1 MLLEW
6 RFDNAWNLVWGD
18 ITSDERAVN
27 GPVPVERVQKGDQ
40 KAFNLL
46 VVRYQHKVASLV
58 SRYVPSGDVPDVV
71 QESFIK
77 AYRALDSFRGIV
89 LLYRLYRIAVNT
101 AKNYLVAQGRRPPS
115 SDVDAIDA
123 ENFESGGALKEIS
136 NPENLMLSEELRQI
150 VFRTIESLPE
160 DLRMAITLRELD
172 GLSYEEIAAIMDCPV
187 GTVRSRIFRARE
199 AIDNKVQPLI
209 RR

>member
-1 MLLEW
+1 M
-6 RFDNAWNLVWGD
+6 
-18 ITSDERAVN
+18 
-27 GPVPVERVQKGDQ
+27 
-40 KAFNLL
+40 
-46 VVRYQHKVASLV
+46 VRYQHKVASLV

-77 AYRALDSFRGIV
+77 AYRALDSFREIV
-89 LLYRLYRIAVNT
+89 LLYWLYRIAVNT